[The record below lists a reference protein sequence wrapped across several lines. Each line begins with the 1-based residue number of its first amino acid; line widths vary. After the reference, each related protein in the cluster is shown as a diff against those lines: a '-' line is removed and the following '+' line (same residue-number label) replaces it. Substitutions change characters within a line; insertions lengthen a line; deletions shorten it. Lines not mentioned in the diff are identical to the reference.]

1 MFKKVLIANRGEI
14 ALRIIRGCK
23 ELSIPTVAIYSEAD
37 ATTLYVKKADESC
50 LVGPGPI
57 EGYLNIYRIIDL
69 AKQKGV
75 DAIHPGYGFLSEN
88 AEFARACEE
97 NGLTFIGPSSE
108 AIGIMGDK
116 ILARKKMKEIGIP
129 IVPGL
134 MESIASASDAIGF
147 CESIGYPVMLKAA
160 AGGGGRGLRICHHQG
175 DLTRFFPM
183 AQAEAMAAFGKD
195 EVYLEKYLVAPHHI
209 EFQILADRA
218 GNVIHLGERDCS
230 IQRRHQ
236 KLVEIAPSLILDE
249 RLRQEMGEA
258 AIAAAQSVNY
268 TSAGTVEF
276 LVDSSLRY
284 YFLEMNTRIQVEH
297 TVTEEV
303 TGVDIVREMI
313 RIAAGQ
319 PMSIRRKD
327 VVLSGH
333 AIECRINAEDPRRD
347 FIPTPGKITA
357 YYSPGG
363 IGVRIDGNIY
373 PGYVVPPYYDSLLAK
388 LTVRARTW
396 KGAVQRMRRALDEYV
411 IRGVKTTIPFYKQIM
426 EDRDFQEGRFDTHY
440 IDTHL
445 DRLNV
450 VTDVNRM
457 DKVIAV
463 SAVIAAHSKR

>member
-1 MFKKVLIANRGEI
+1 MFKKVLIANRGEV

-75 DAIHPGYGFLSEN
+75 DAIHPGYGFLAEN

-97 NGLTFIGPSSE
+97 NGVTFIGPSAE
-108 AIGIMGDK
+108 AIQTMGDK
-116 ILARKKMKEIGIP
+116 VLARKKMKEVGIP

-134 MESIASASDAIGF
+134 VEPIAALPEAISF
-147 CESIGYPVMLKAA
+147 CESIGYPVMLKAS
-160 AGGGGRGLRICHHQG
+160 AGGGGRGLRICRNQG
-175 DLTRFFPM
+175 ELTRFFPI
-183 AQAEAMAAFGKD
+183 AQAEAMAAFGKA
-195 EVYLEKYLVAPHHI
+195 EVYLEKYLVSTHHI
-209 EFQILADRA
+209 EFQILADHA

-258 AIAAAQSVNY
+258 AIAAAQSVHY

-276 LVDSSLRY
+276 LVDSNLRY

-297 TVTEEV
+297 TVTEEI

-319 PMSIRRKD
+319 PMSIRKKD

-333 AIECRINAEDPRRD
+333 AIECRINAEDPKRD

-373 PGYVVPPYYDSLLAK
+373 AGYVVPPYYDSLLAK

-411 IRGVKTTIPFYKQIM
+411 IRGVKTTISFYKEM
-426 EDRDFQEGRFDTHY
+426 MDDPDFREGRFDTNY

-445 DRLNV
+445 DHLNV
-450 VTDVNRM
+450 AADVNRV
-457 DKVIAV
+457 DKVIAI
-463 SAVIAAHSKR
+463 SAVIAAHSRG